1 MTLTVLSMRRRIY
14 FSALK
19 STYNQYIQMKTEK
32 ALFKV
37 VGMYCTTCKPIVEK
51 QLKDEE
57 AVKKI
62 DIDYMTDSVVVEYDT
77 SLITKEEIKSRLE
90 KSGYKFVRTIITR

>member
-1 MTLTVLSMRRRIY
+1 MYLFNLRI
-14 FSALK
+14 
-19 STYNQYIQMKTEK
+19 EK

-37 VGMYCTTCKPIVEK
+37 VGMSCTTCKPIVEK

-62 DIDYMTDSVVVEYDT
+62 DIDYMTDSVVVEFDP
-77 SLITKEEIKSRLE
+77 SLITKEEIKNMQKKIIATSDS
-90 KSGYKFVRTIITR
+90 SGNNTAASP

>member
-1 MTLTVLSMRRRIY
+1 MT
-14 FSALK
+14 
-19 STYNQYIQMKTEK
+19 MKTEK

-62 DIDYMTDSVVVEYDT
+62 DVDYMTDSVIVEFDP
-77 SLITKEEIKSRLE
+77 SFITKQEIKDRLE
-90 KSGYKFVRTIITR
+90 KSGYKFVRVASAR